1 MWENAVALA
10 IGLLGMSAS
19 APLDRPRYALA
30 GALLSALAARIAI
43 AAWERS
49 GLPPFRKRPQSEA
62 DPAQGTAII
71 GRLWQRRSS

>member
-19 APLDRPRYALA
+19 APLDRPGYALV
-30 GALLSALAARIAI
+30 GALLSAVAARIAI
-43 AAWERS
+43 AVWERS
-49 GLPPFRKRPQSEA
+49 GLPPFRKARQSKTE
-62 DPAQGTAII
+62 PRQGTAII